1 MGIAWSLL
9 LAAAAFAQE
18 PAPDLTG
25 GKKIFESQC
34 ALCHGAKGT
43 GGRGPALT
51 RPKLSKAPDDAT
63 LRTLISE
70 GSPPEMPAAWQLS
83 RRDVANVAA
92 FVKSLG
98 SIPPEPVPGD
108 ASHGAVLYKAKACE
122 SCHIVTGQ
130 GTGFGPELTAIGA
143 RRNAAHLR
151 EALVNPAAFVPEDFM
166 LVEAIPVSGAAVRGI
181 RANEDSFTVQVK
193 DASGHFHS
201 FRKDELREYRRLR
214 EKSAM
219 PAYDKLSAADLDDLV
234 AYLTTL
240 RGAAQ

>member
-1 MGIAWSLL
+1 MLF
-9 LAAAAFAQE
+9 LAAILADE
-18 PAPDLTG
+18 PAPDLAA

-51 RPKLSKAPDDAT
+51 KPKLSKAPDDAT
-63 LRTLISE
+63 LRTLITD

-83 RRDVANVAA
+83 PRDVANVAA
-92 FVKSLG
+92 FVRSLG
-98 SIPPEPVPGD
+98 MIPPEPVPGD
-108 ASHGAVLYKAKACE
+108 PARGATLYKAKGCN
-122 SCHIVTGQ
+122 SCHIVVGQ

-166 LVEAIPVSGAAVRGI
+166 LVEAVTTSGSVVRGI
-181 RANEDSFTVQVK
+181 RANEDTFTVQIK
-193 DASGHFHS
+193 DMSGRFHS
-201 FRKDELREYRRLR
+201 FRKDELKDYRKLR
-214 EKSAM
+214 DKSAM

-240 RGAAQ
+240 RGAQ

>member
-1 MGIAWSLL
+1 MTLVL
-9 LAAAAFAQE
+9 VLATLFAQE
-18 PAPDLTG
+18 PAPDLAAG
-25 GKKIFESQC
+25 RKIFESQC

-63 LRTLISE
+63 LRAIISD

-83 RRDVANVAA
+83 PRDVENVAA

-108 ASHGAVLYKAKACE
+108 PSHGAALYKAKACD
-122 SCHIVTGQ
+122 SCHIVAGR
-130 GTGFGPELTAIGA
+130 GAGFGPELTAIGA

-166 LVEAIPVSGAAVRGI
+166 LVEAIPVSGSAVRGI
-181 RANEDSFTVQVK
+181 RANEDTFTVQVK
-193 DASGHFHS
+193 DPSGHFHS
-201 FRKDELREYRRLR
+201 FRKDQLREYRQLR
-214 EKSAM
+214 DKSAM

-240 RGAAQ
+240 RGTQ